1 VCCHTVRF
9 AVSLVCWVKLS
20 SMPFQR
26 ELAAALLVAAV
37 GLPGAWLRP
46 WLVRTQLRLAC
57 QTLRLGNSNLGRILP
72 GSE

>member
-1 VCCHTVRF
+1 VLSHSQIHRPARVLGE
-9 AVSLVCWVKLS
+9 AVEHA
-20 SMPFQR
+20 FER

-46 WLVRTQLRLAC
+46 WLVCTQLRLAC